1 MITILIY
8 KIFNLKYIFF
18 IKKKMSKWPCIGI
31 DLGTTYSCCA
41 VMKENNEICIIENE

>member
-1 MITILIY
+1 
-8 KIFNLKYIFF
+8 
-18 IKKKMSKWPCIGI
+18 MSKWPVVIGI